1 MKTKLDQLKDSQEKV
16 DELIR
21 QRQEKIIDLQNS
33 IQAGKTNVERAR
45 SGNWKAMHASIRYI
59 KRSFAELQEVLEE
72 KQMALK
78 AHAEGLV

>member
-1 MKTKLDQLKDSQEKV
+1 MKTKLDQLKVSQEKI
-16 DELIR
+16 DEMIR
-21 QRQEKIIDLQNS
+21 QRKEKIDDLQNS
-33 IQAGKTNVERAR
+33 GKTNVERAR